1 MKIDKGLKKR
11 FLLGIKDIKY
21 VVIAWL
27 VSSRNLRLHFA
38 QLKYVQRHDFL

>member
-1 MKIDKGLKKR
+1 MKIDKGQKKR